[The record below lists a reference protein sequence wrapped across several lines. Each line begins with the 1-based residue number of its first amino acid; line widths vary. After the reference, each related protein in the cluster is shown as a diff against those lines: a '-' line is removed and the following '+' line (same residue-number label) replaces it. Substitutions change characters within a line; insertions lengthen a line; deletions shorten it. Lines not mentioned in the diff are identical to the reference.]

1 MRTEVRNRT
10 VFEVQPVSVSKK
22 NQGPGGWKWWVL
34 MLELHRRIETESQ
47 FHVRR
52 LPHPPRWSITM
63 LNRLT
68 DSFPASHAVAT
79 RPVCHCLRVEEH
91 EIRDVIEDGE
101 LHTVRQVTA
110 SCGAGG
116 GCTACHRH
124 IKRFLAEAARE
135 RAAQEQSAMEPV
147 FGFA

>member
-1 MRTEVRNRT
+1 
-10 VFEVQPVSVSKK
+10 
-22 NQGPGGWKWWVL
+22 
-34 MLELHRRIETESQ
+34 
-47 FHVRR
+47 
-52 LPHPPRWSITM
+52 M

-68 DSFPASHAVAT
+68 DSFPAPHTAAT
-79 RPVCHCLRVEEH
+79 RPVCHCLRVEED
-91 EIRDVIEDGE
+91 EIRDAIDDGE

-135 RAAQEQSAMEPV
+135 RVAQHAVEMEPV
-147 FGFA
+147 LGFA